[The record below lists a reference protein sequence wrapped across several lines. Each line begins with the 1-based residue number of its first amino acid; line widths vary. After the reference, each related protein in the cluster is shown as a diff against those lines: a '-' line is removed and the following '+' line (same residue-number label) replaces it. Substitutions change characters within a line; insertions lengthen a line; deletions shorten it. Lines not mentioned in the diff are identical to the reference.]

1 MSYQHFDNRSLT
13 IYNCLNSEYFDQ
25 YSEAENDINMQD
37 SEEENDINMQ
47 DLNAKTCDEA
57 SQNMNSFN
65 GAYGPYFPNFTA
77 TMLFI
82 WVTKHMICTCHNACR
97 SL

>member
-1 MSYQHFDNRSLT
+1 MINTHN
-13 IYNCLNSEYFDQ
+13 INCLNSEDFDQ
-25 YSEAENDINMQD
+25 Y

-47 DLNAKTCDEA
+47 DPNAKSCDEA
-57 SQNMNSFN
+57 SQNMNSFS

-82 WVTKHMICTCHNACR
+82 WVTKHMICTYHSALPFIIKCFTF
-97 SL
+97 